1 MSFVKISK
9 RMYVID
15 DMKLRYF
22 E

>member
-1 MSFVKISK
+1 
-9 RMYVID
+9 MYVID